1 MEIIEL
7 NTDNVLDYGGIL
19 DPDISESI
27 GRDFFRGVIALDQS
41 KKSVRELSAKL
52 FGKKTGDRVVYGCRE

>member
-27 GRDFFRGVIALDQS
+27 GRDFFRGVILWIRA
-41 KKSVRELSAKL
+41 KSR
-52 FGKKTGDRVVYGCRE
+52 